1 MTIKEDMNN
10 KKYLLDISLEI
21 DAADLSLS
29 EDNKLV
35 ITKEFDGMEIVM
47 NLPLTRKSTAQEFI
61 DGKTEGCGWMPKCNE
76 AEGFWLR
83 EKNIHDIDTGL
94 KLVHDKTAQKHY
106 LPH

>member
-1 MTIKEDMNN
+1 MTIKEDKFLTSMNN

-47 NLPLTRKSTAQEFI
+47 NLPSMCKSTAQEFI
-61 DGKTEGCGWMPKCNE
+61 DGKAEGC
-76 AEGFWLR
+76 
-83 EKNIHDIDTGL
+83 
-94 KLVHDKTAQKHY
+94 
-106 LPH
+106 